1 MMNLQLYVEQ
11 KSFFY
16 IFLMPRATAKLLFT
30 YQKYISTISNR
41 KKNYFE
47 SAMCKIEDV
56 LLLKI
61 FKLRNLKNT

>member
-1 MMNLQLYVEQ
+1 
-11 KSFFY
+11 
-16 IFLMPRATAKLLFT
+16 MPRATAKLLFT